1 VPAETLGGQ
10 DVVLTATASFLALCG
25 ETVADGADPAAFVA
39 WFGEM
44 LADGAESGCIRGL
57 VRRDGG

>member
-1 VPAETLGGQ
+1 VHAETLGGQ
-10 DVVLTATASFLALCG
+10 DVVLMATASFLALC
-25 ETVADGADPAAFVA
+25 
-39 WFGEM
+39 GEM